1 MRLEERQYASLKE
14 ELAAGYKLGSSP
26 SAGFL
31 RDRTPSKAPWEE
43 SVDWG
48 KAIKAARAAG

>member
-1 MRLEERQYASLKE
+1 MRLKERQYASLKE